1 MVEIM
6 TGNIVGTHRRQ
17 RQPPV
22 IVVQRQLLDQSVV
35 IGSYCRRDAVAAVQ
49 ILDRRGWTAVGKEQN
64 RTDGQQEDANNEKN
78 SLAQSVINVGNKLN

>member
-1 MVEIM
+1 M
-6 TGNIVGTHRRQ
+6 TGNIVRTHRRQ

-49 ILDRRGWTAVGKEQN
+49 VLDGRRWTAVGKEQN
-64 RTDGQQEDANNEKN
+64 RTDGHRKMPIMRRIRSP
-78 SLAQSVINVGNKLN
+78 SLSKFR